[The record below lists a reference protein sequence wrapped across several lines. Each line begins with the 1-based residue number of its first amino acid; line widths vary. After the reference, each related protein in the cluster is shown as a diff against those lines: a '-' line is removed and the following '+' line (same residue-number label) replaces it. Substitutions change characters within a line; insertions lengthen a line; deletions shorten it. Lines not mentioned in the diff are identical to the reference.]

1 MIMKRKILSL
11 IVVLVLI
18 FTFVGCGNQEE
29 VQEENQENQEE
40 LEENEEEQ
48 GEEENE
54 SQYPVNITD
63 GYGREIELEKPAEK
77 IISLAP
83 SMTETIF
90 ALGAGDRLVGVT
102 TYCNYPEEAKE
113 IDQVGD
119 FEGPN
124 LESVI
129 EKNPDVVVALAMG
142 DDEKSKLEDAGITV
156 FLQDP
161 QNLDEVFDNIKKIG
175 TILGLQEEAES
186 LTSNMNAKKD
196 SIIETVSNYDSKKV
210 FYEVWSEPLMT
221 AGPGSILDEMINLSN
236 GENIAYDAES
246 LYPEYSLELLIERN
260 PEVYL
265 TADDGF
271 KTVEDIKNREGYEN
285 ITAIKENNIYMLH
298 PDIVSRTGPRI
309 IEGLEMIAQA
319 IHPEAFQGK

>member
-1 MIMKRKILSL
+1 MKRKILSL

-161 QNLDEVFDNIKKIG
+161 QNLGEVFDNIKKIG

-196 SIIETVSNYDSKKV
+196 SIVETVSNYDSKKV

>member
-1 MIMKRKILSL
+1 MKRKILSL
-11 IVVLVLI
+11 LLILILVVSA
-18 FTFVGCGNQEE
+18 VGCGNQTDEE
-29 VQEENQENQEE
+29 I
-40 LEENEEEQ
+40 ENESPEEIP
-48 GEEENE
+48 EVAEENE
-54 SQYPVNITD
+54 SGYPVKIVD
-63 GYGREIELEKPAEK
+63 GEGSEIDIEKPAEK

-102 TYCNYPEEAKE
+102 SYCNYPEEAQE
-113 IDQVGD
+113 IDQIGD

-124 LESVI
+124 LERVI
-129 EKNPDVVVALAMG
+129 EKSPDAVVALSMG
-142 DDEKSKLEDAGITV
+142 EDERSKLEDAGIKV

-161 QNLDEVFDNIKKIG
+161 QNLDEVLDNIKNIG
-175 TILGLQEEAES
+175 IILGLQEEAET
-186 LTSNMNAKKD
+186 LTSNMVSKKE
-196 SIIETVSNYDSKKV
+196 SIKEKVGNFESKKV

-221 AGPGSILDEMINLSN
+221 AGPGSILHELINLSN
-236 GENIAYDAES
+236 GENIAYDAKS
-246 LYPEYSLELLIERN
+246 IYPEYSLELLIDRN

-271 KTVEDIKNREGYEN
+271 KTVEDIKNRSGYEN

-309 IEGLEMIAQA
+309 IDGLEMIAQA

>member
-54 SQYPVNITD
+54 SQYPVKITD
-63 GYGREIELEKPAEK
+63 GYGREIEIEKPAEK

-161 QNLDEVFDNIKKIG
+161 QNLGEVFDNIKKIG

-196 SIIETVSNYDSKKV
+196 SIVETVSNYDSKKV

>member
-1 MIMKRKILSL
+1 MKRKILSL
-11 IVVLVLI
+11 IVVLILI

-54 SQYPVNITD
+54 SQYPVKITD
-63 GYGREIELEKPAEK
+63 GYGREIEIEKPAEK

-161 QNLDEVFDNIKKIG
+161 QNLGEVFDNIKKIG

-196 SIIETVSNYDSKKV
+196 SIVETVSNYDSKKV

>member
-1 MIMKRKILSL
+1 M
-11 IVVLVLI
+11 
-18 FTFVGCGNQEE
+18 
-29 VQEENQENQEE
+29 EENQ
-40 LEENEEEQ
+40 EEQ

-285 ITAIKENNIYMLH
+285 ITAIKQNNIYMLH

>member
-1 MIMKRKILSL
+1 MKRKILSL

-54 SQYPVNITD
+54 SQYPVKITD
-63 GYGREIELEKPAEK
+63 GYGREIEIEKPAEK

>member
-1 MIMKRKILSL
+1 MKRKILSL

>member
-1 MIMKRKILSL
+1 
-11 IVVLVLI
+11 
-18 FTFVGCGNQEE
+18 
-29 VQEENQENQEE
+29 
-40 LEENEEEQ
+40 
-48 GEEENE
+48 
-54 SQYPVNITD
+54 
-63 GYGREIELEKPAEK
+63 
-77 IISLAP
+77 
-83 SMTETIF
+83 
-90 ALGAGDRLVGVT
+90 
-102 TYCNYPEEAKE
+102 
-113 IDQVGD
+113 
-119 FEGPN
+119 
-124 LESVI
+124 
-129 EKNPDVVVALAMG
+129 MG

>member
-1 MIMKRKILSL
+1 MKRKILSL

-54 SQYPVNITD
+54 SQYPVKITD
-63 GYGREIELEKPAEK
+63 GYGREIEIEKPAEK

-102 TYCNYPEEAKE
+102 TYCNYPEEAKD

-196 SIIETVSNYDSKKV
+196 SIVETVSNYDSKKV

>member
-1 MIMKRKILSL
+1 MKRKILSL

-54 SQYPVNITD
+54 SQYPVKITD
-63 GYGREIELEKPAEK
+63 GYGREIEIEKPAEK

-161 QNLDEVFDNIKKIG
+161 QNLGEVFDNIKKIG

>member
-1 MIMKRKILSL
+1 MKRKILSL
-11 IVVLVLI
+11 IVVLILI

-54 SQYPVNITD
+54 SQYPVKITD
-63 GYGREIELEKPAEK
+63 GYGREIEIEKPAEK

-196 SIIETVSNYDSKKV
+196 SIVETVSNYDSKKV

>member
-1 MIMKRKILSL
+1 MKRKILSL

-54 SQYPVNITD
+54 SQYPVKITD
-63 GYGREIELEKPAEK
+63 GYGREIEIEKPAEK

-161 QNLDEVFDNIKKIG
+161 QNLGEVFDNIKKIG

-196 SIIETVSNYDSKKV
+196 SIVETVSNYDSKKV

>member
-1 MIMKRKILSL
+1 MKRKILSL
-11 IVVLVLI
+11 IVVLILI

-186 LTSNMNAKKD
+186 LTSNMISKKD
-196 SIIETVSNYDSKKV
+196 SIVETVSNYDSKKV

>member
-1 MIMKRKILSL
+1 MKRKILSL
-11 IVVLVLI
+11 IVVLILI

-196 SIIETVSNYDSKKV
+196 SIVETVSNYDSKKV

>member
-1 MIMKRKILSL
+1 MKRKILSL
-11 IVVLVLI
+11 IVVLILI

-63 GYGREIELEKPAEK
+63 GYGREIEIEKPAEK

-196 SIIETVSNYDSKKV
+196 SIVETVSNYDSKKV

>member
-11 IVVLVLI
+11 IVVLILI

-54 SQYPVNITD
+54 SQYPVKITD
-63 GYGREIELEKPAEK
+63 GYGREIEIEKPAEK

>member
-1 MIMKRKILSL
+1 MKRKILSL
-11 IVVLVLI
+11 IVVLILI

>member
-1 MIMKRKILSL
+1 MKRKILSI
-11 IVVLVLI
+11 IVVLILI
-18 FTFVGCGNQEE
+18 FSFVGCGNQEE

-40 LEENEEEQ
+40 LEENQEEQ

-54 SQYPVNITD
+54 SQYPVKITD
-63 GYGREIELEKPAEK
+63 GYGREIELKKPAEK

-186 LTSNMNAKKD
+186 LTSNMISKKD
-196 SIIETVSNYDSKKV
+196 SIVETVSNYDSKKV

>member
-1 MIMKRKILSL
+1 MKRKILSL
-11 IVVLVLI
+11 IVVLILI

-40 LEENEEEQ
+40 LEENQEEQ

-54 SQYPVNITD
+54 SQYPVKITD

-175 TILGLQEEAES
+175 TILGLHEEAES

-196 SIIETVSNYDSKKV
+196 SIVETVSNYDSKKV

>member
-1 MIMKRKILSL
+1 MKRKILSL

-54 SQYPVNITD
+54 SQYPVKITD
-63 GYGREIELEKPAEK
+63 GYGREIEIEKPAEK

-129 EKNPDVVVALAMG
+129 EKNPDVVVALAMA

-161 QNLDEVFDNIKKIG
+161 QNLGEVFDNIKKIG

-196 SIIETVSNYDSKKV
+196 SIVETVSNYDSKKV

>member
-1 MIMKRKILSL
+1 MKRKILSL
-11 IVVLVLI
+11 IVVLILI

-63 GYGREIELEKPAEK
+63 GYGREIEIEKPAEK

>member
-1 MIMKRKILSL
+1 MKRKILSL

-196 SIIETVSNYDSKKV
+196 SIVETVSNYDSKKV

>member
-1 MIMKRKILSL
+1 MKRKILSL
-11 IVVLVLI
+11 IVVLILI

-161 QNLDEVFDNIKKIG
+161 QNLGEVFDNIKKIG

-196 SIIETVSNYDSKKV
+196 SIVETVSNYDSKKV

>member
-1 MIMKRKILSL
+1 MKRKFLSFLLILM
-11 IVVLVLI
+11 LVLLAA
-18 FTFVGCGNQEE
+18 GCGNEPAEE
-29 VQEENQENQEE
+29 VDNESPEEIPEE
-40 LEENEEEQ
+40 VEEEK
-48 GEEENE
+48 
-54 SQYPVNITD
+54 SDYPVKIVD
-63 GYGREIELEKPAEK
+63 GEGGQIEVEKPAEV

-90 ALGAGDRLVGVT
+90 ALGAGDKLSGVT
-102 TYCNYPEEAKE
+102 SYCNYPDEAKE
-113 IDQVGD
+113 IDVVGD

-124 LESVI
+124 LERVI
-129 EKNPDVVVALAMG
+129 EKNPDFVVALSMG
-142 DDEKSKLEDAGITV
+142 EDQRSKLEDAGIKV

-161 QNLDEVFDNIKKIG
+161 QNLDEVFDNIKNIG
-175 TILGLQEEAES
+175 IILGLQEDAES
-186 LTSNMNAKKD
+186 LIANMVSRKE
-196 SIIETVSNYDSKKV
+196 SIEEKAGNFESKKV
-210 FYEVWSEPLMT
+210 FYEVWNEPLMT
-221 AGPGSILDEMINLSN
+221 AGPGSILHELITIAN

-246 LYPEYSLELLIERN
+246 LYPEYSLELLIDRD

-271 KTVEDIKNREGYEN
+271 KTVEDIKNRNGYEN

-309 IEGLEMIAQA
+309 IDGLEMIAQA

>member
-1 MIMKRKILSL
+1 MKRKILSL

-54 SQYPVNITD
+54 SQYPVKITD
-63 GYGREIELEKPAEK
+63 GYGREIEIEKPAEK

-196 SIIETVSNYDSKKV
+196 SIVETVSNYDSKKV

>member
-1 MIMKRKILSL
+1 MKRKILSL

-63 GYGREIELEKPAEK
+63 GYGREIEIEKPAEK

-196 SIIETVSNYDSKKV
+196 SIVETVSNYDSKKV